1 MNEKL
6 VNTRIIPC
14 SQDNP
19 NPGVISLAG
28 KIIKKGGLVV
38 YPTDT
43 FYGLGGDPTNIKSI
57 QKIFNAKGRSRGK
70 PLPLI
75 IYHRDVLNDWVS
87 EIPSLSAKLM
97 DFFWPGPLTIIFPSS
112 QKVSSLLTAGT
123 GKIGL
128 RWPKAPIATAIAREA
143 GTAIISTSANLS
155 GKGGIIHPE
164 KAQKD
169 LGGLVDLIID
179 SGELKPSLGSTIV
192 DATGLSIRIIRG
204 GDLRMERILKI
215 EANWRLG

>member
-1 MNEKL
+1 LKDEL
-6 VNTRIIPC
+6 ISTRITPC
-14 SQDNP
+14 SPEFPD
-19 NPGVISLAG
+19 PGVISLAG
-28 KIIKKGGLVV
+28 KIIKKGGLIV

-43 FYGLGGDPTNIKSI
+43 FYGLGGDPGNMKSI
-57 QKIFNAKGRSRGK
+57 QKIFNAKGRSMWK

-75 IYHRDVLNDWVS
+75 IYHRDVLKDWVS
-87 EIPSLSAKLM
+87 EIPPLSVKLM

-112 QKVSSLLTAGT
+112 KKVSSLLTAGT

-128 RWPKAPIATAIAREA
+128 RWPESPVATALARES

-155 GKGGIIHPE
+155 GKRGIINSDDT
-164 KAQKD
+164 QKD

-192 DATGLSIRIIRG
+192 DATGKHIQIIRE
-204 GDLRMERILKI
+204 GDLRAERILKI
-215 EANWRLG
+215 EANWRCR